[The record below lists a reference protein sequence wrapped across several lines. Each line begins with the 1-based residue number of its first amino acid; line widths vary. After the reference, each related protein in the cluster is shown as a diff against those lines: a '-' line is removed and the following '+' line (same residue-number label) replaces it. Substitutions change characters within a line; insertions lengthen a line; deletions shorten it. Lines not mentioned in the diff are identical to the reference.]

1 MLFLEPILAIPLMA
15 LTVLLVSGAAVLLV
29 RSRKKKKLRP
39 SRAEKMLLRG
49 LDAHTGHADEVAE
62 PLKGEWPQREEG
74 DGLTPQQRLKGSV
87 LRYEGPAD
95 PVWEDDEDKGDK
107 KS

>member
-49 LDAHTGHADEVAE
+49 LNAHTSHADEVAE

-74 DGLTPQQRLKGSV
+74 DGVTRHQRLKGSV
-87 LRYEGPAD
+87 LHYERPTD
-95 PVWEDDEDKGDK
+95 PVWEDDEDKDGK
-107 KS
+107 RS